1 MGRTR
6 AGRTTPTTKG
16 VRAQRHSTIRRGMG
30 SRCCLARASMAA
42 RRSPSTGTPPR
53 TRRDSR
59 TALTTNQAAHSTAP
73 AQ

>member
-1 MGRTR
+1 
-6 AGRTTPTTKG
+6 
-16 VRAQRHSTIRRGMG
+16 
-30 SRCCLARASMAA
+30 MAA

-59 TALTTNQAAHSTAP
+59 TALTTNQAAHKTTP